1 MQPIHSTA
9 TRLTRTSALVALGC
23 VAVAAGC
30 GSSSDANKNRPPAPI
45 TVTANVSNAR
55 VIIDPVA
62 IGAGPIVLIVTN
74 QSDASQEIT
83 LESEPSASTPGLT
96 ETTGPIN
103 PTDTGQI
110 QVNAPTG
117 RYRLG
122 VGDDA
127 IVPATL
133 VVGPERE
140 TSQNQLLLP

>member
-1 MQPIHSTA
+1 MQPIHPTA
-9 TRLTRTSALVALGC
+9 TRLRRASALVALAC
-23 VAVAAGC
+23 AAVASGC
-30 GSSSDANKNRPPAPI
+30 GASSDANENRPPAPI
-45 TVTANVSNAR
+45 NVTANISNSR

-83 LESEPSASTPGLT
+83 LESAPSASTPGLT
-96 ETTGPIN
+96 ETTGLVN

-110 QVNAPTG
+110 QLFAPPG

-127 IVPATL
+127 IDPATL